1 MHPIEELR
9 YLILAAQREGSRT
22 FTELLKPL
30 GVTTSQ
36 SEVLRVLQSRQPLS
50 LAELGQLLV
59 CETGSPSRLLGRM
72 AAMGLVEQHPSP
84 FDSRKVQLSLTE
96 EGMSKAEQVEAIE
109 RRFYEQLTPLL
120 EGQPVPAMMN
130 LLWMQVRNKPSGRA
144 LANRKAGEENQACPT
159 D

>member
-72 AAMGLVEQHPSP
+72 VAMGLVEQNPSP

-109 RRFYEQLTPLL
+109 RHFYEQLAPML
-120 EGQPVPAMMN
+120 EGQPVPEMMN

-144 LANRKAGEENQACPT
+144 LANRKAGEEN
-159 D
+159 